1 MQEAPL
7 TAIAENLQYEE
18 KLIKEENHKV
28 RYLGFG
34 IRFQKNFIYKKN
46 GRPVYMTKQIGRKSI
61 CPRMNGGEL

>member
-18 KLIKEENHKV
+18 KLRKEENHKI

-34 IRFQKNFIYKKN
+34 IRFQKTLFTRKTEDQL
-46 GRPVYMTKQIGRKSI
+46 YMTKQIGRKSI